1 MFKQMLMSMC
11 GNPDIRK
18 FAEYDLSVL
27 LVSLHW
33 LHQFFPSW

>member
-18 FAEYDLSVL
+18 FAVL